1 MCFFLILYVQVEAE
15 LTLSAI
21 LDDYLEKP
29 WVFVV
34 EPPRLCEIEPCIDF
48 ITSVDW
54 EEEVS
59 ILQSDKDIYFAR

>member
-1 MCFFLILYVQVEAE
+1 MEVEAE

-21 LDDYLEKP
+21 LDDYLEKL

-34 EPPRLCEIEPCIDF
+34 KPPRPPDIEPCIDF
-48 ITSVDW
+48 ITSIDW

-59 ILQSDKDIYFAR
+59 FLRSAKDIYFAR

>member
-1 MCFFLILYVQVEAE
+1 VQVEAE

-34 EPPRLCEIEPCIDF
+34 EPPRPREIEPCIDF

-59 ILQSDKDIYFAR
+59 FLRSDKDIYFAR

>member
-1 MCFFLILYVQVEAE
+1 MQVEAE

-21 LDDYLEKP
+21 VDDHLEKP

-34 EPPRLCEIEPCIDF
+34 EPPRLCEIEPCNDV

-54 EEEVS
+54 KEEVS
-59 ILQSDKDIYFAR
+59 FLRSDEDIYFAR

>member
-1 MCFFLILYVQVEAE
+1 MI
-15 LTLSAI
+15 I
-21 LDDYLEKP
+21 EKP

-34 EPPRLCEIEPCIDF
+34 EPPRPLEIEPCIDF

-59 ILQSDKDIYFAR
+59 FLQSDEDIYFAR

>member
-1 MCFFLILYVQVEAE
+1 MQVEAE

-29 WVFVV
+29 WVFIV
-34 EPPRLCEIEPCIDF
+34 EPPRPHEIKPCIDV
-48 ITSVDW
+48 IISVDW

-59 ILQSDKDIYFAR
+59 FLRSDEDIYFAR